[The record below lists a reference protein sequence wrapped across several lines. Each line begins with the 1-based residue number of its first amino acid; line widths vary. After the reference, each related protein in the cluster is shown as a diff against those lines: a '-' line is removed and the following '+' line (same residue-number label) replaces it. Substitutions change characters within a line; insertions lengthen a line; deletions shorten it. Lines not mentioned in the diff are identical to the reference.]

1 MRAFIAG
8 SIVVMLSVVLIA
20 SSGAP
25 KEALT
30 PVEFYSAKQVEMI
43 VPYSAGGPVDFGARL
58 FATHWPAYVKGGS
71 MVVANTKGGGGTAS
85 LNFIMKGPTDGLTVG
100 GTSHPG
106 AVGYPLYKA
115 AGVRWKIKDIQWI
128 GMVYRDVLVFSLSPK
143 SPYNSLEELKK
154 AKGLKFGGLSPGGN
168 ISLGP
173 GFISALMGLDATV
186 ILGYKGTTEIA
197 LAVAKGELDGY
208 VEDAAGV
215 IKRIQQGMVKPPLV
229 VLSKKRSPH
238 FPNTPALPEAIK
250 LTPEQQTWL
259 SFFQYVPQGTSIFV
273 RDGVPADKVKF
284 LQDAFDHIVAIP
296 VFQKQMEAYYGSGS
310 EPISG
315 KELAAEVA
323 QLASIPESAVDNF
336 TATTDKYMFG
346 KK

>member
-1 MRAFIAG
+1 MRAFMIG
-8 SIVVMLSVVLIA
+8 VLVLVLSVFPVVG
-20 SSGAP
+20 SGAP
-25 KEALT
+25 KKART
-30 PVEFYSAKQVEMI
+30 PMEFYGANQVEMI

-58 FATHWPAYVKGGS
+58 FASYWPNYVKGGS
-71 MVVANTKGGGGTAS
+71 MVVANTKGGGGIAS
-85 LNFIMKGPTDGLTVG
+85 HNFVMKGPKDGLTIC
-100 GTSHPG
+100 GTSLPG

-128 GMVYRDVLVFSLSPK
+128 GMVYKDVLVFSLSPK
-143 SPYNSLEELKK
+143 SPYKSLEELKQ

-173 GFISALMGLDATV
+173 AFISAVMGLDATV
-186 ILGYKGTTEIA
+186 ILGYRGTTDIA

-215 IKRIQQGMVKPPLV
+215 IKRVQQGLVKPPLV
-229 VLSKKRSPH
+229 VLSNKRSPH
-238 FPNTPALPEAIK
+238 FPDTPALPEVVK

-259 SFFQYVPQGTSIFV
+259 SFFRYVPQGNPIFV
-273 RDGVPADKVKF
+273 RDGVPQDRVTF
-284 LQDAFDHIVAIP
+284 LRDAFDKIVAIP
-296 VFQKQMEAYYGSGS
+296 PYKRQMETYFGSWS

-315 KELAAEVA
+315 KELTADVAE
-323 QLASIPESAVDNF
+323 LASIPEAAVDAF
-336 TATTDKYMFG
+336 IAATDKYMYG

>member
-1 MRAFIAG
+1 MVGA
-8 SIVVMLSVVLIA
+8 IVLVLSVVPIA
-20 SSGAP
+20 GSGAP
-25 KEALT
+25 KKALT
-30 PVEFYSAKQVEMI
+30 PVEFYGAKQVEMI
-43 VPYSAGGPVDFGARL
+43 VPYSAGGAVDFGARL
-58 FATHWPAYVKGGS
+58 FASYWPNYVKGGS
-71 MVVANTKGGGGTAS
+71 MVIANTKGGGGVAS
-85 LNFIMKGPTDGLTVG
+85 HNFIMKGPTDGLTIC

-143 SPYNSLEELKK
+143 SPYNSLEELKQ

-173 GFISALMGLDATV
+173 GLISAIMGLDATV
-186 ILGYKGTTEIA
+186 ILGYKGTTDIA

-208 VEDAAGV
+208 VEDAAV
-215 IKRIQQGMVKPPLV
+215 VLKRVQQGLVKPPLV
-229 VLSKKRSPH
+229 VLSNKRSPH
-238 FPNTPALPEAIK
+238 FPDTPALPEAIK

-259 SFFQYVPQGTSIFV
+259 SFFQYVPQATSIFV
-273 RDGVPADKVKF
+273 RDGVPADRVKF
-284 LQDAFDHIVAIP
+284 LQDAFDNIIAIP
-296 VFQKQMEAYYGSGS
+296 ALKTQMQTYYGSWS

-323 QLASIPESAVDNF
+323 KLASIPEATVDNF
-336 TATTDKYMFG
+336 IAVTDKYMYG